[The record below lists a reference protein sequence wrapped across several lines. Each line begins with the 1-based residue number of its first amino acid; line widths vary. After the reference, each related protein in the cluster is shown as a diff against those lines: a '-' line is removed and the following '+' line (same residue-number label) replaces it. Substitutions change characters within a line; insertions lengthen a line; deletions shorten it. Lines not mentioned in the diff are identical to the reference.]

1 MGKGEISRYAER
13 VSLSLLS
20 APKHERGGIEEGCEA
35 DAHPL
40 PPFLPRIFFPS
51 RARGWEMTKELR
63 RGTVA
68 RRMGAHTFH
77 GCFRDK
83 RYAGRLDTREY
94 ELREEQSAFP
104 GSLVLQLHANPFA
117 YVVQTTTMSRA
128 LVSPFLPFPPFP
140 TPPFTSVHA
149 RLFTNPL
156 RTLAPQFQPP
166 RYISYALSRLNPF
179 DAIFYIFFAIL

>member
-1 MGKGEISRYAER
+1 MP
-13 VSLSLLS
+13 S
-20 APKHERGGIEEGCEA
+20 AYPPRNTGGWEGGCGGWRGERGWRA
-35 DAHPL
+35 PSL
-40 PPFLPRIFFPS
+40 PGR
-51 RARGWEMTKELR
+51 EMTKELR

-83 RYAGRLDTREY
+83 RYAGCLDTREN

-128 LVSPFLPFPPFP
+128 LPSPFFFRES
-140 TPPFTSVHA
+140 TRSAIYESATV
-149 RLFTNPL
+149 
-156 RTLAPQFQPP
+156 LAPQFLRFRDLILLTQYFTFP
-166 RYISYALSRLNPF
+166 RM
-179 DAIFYIFFAIL
+179 ILWRRYRARRTRFCETY

>member
-1 MGKGEISRYAER
+1 MPSAYPFPSFPPRNTSAEGLKR
-13 VSLSLLS
+13 
-20 APKHERGGIEEGCEA
+20 GCEA

-128 LVSPFLPFPPFP
+128 PVSPFLPSPPFP
-140 TPPFTSVHA
+140 
-149 RLFTNPL
+149 LL
-156 RTLAPQFQPP
+156 
-166 RYISYALSRLNPF
+166 LSRAYTLGYLRIRYGACA
-179 DAIFYIFFAIL
+179 AISTPAMHFLRSFET